1 MNNNLKGFAYG
12 IATSV
17 TFGLIPL
24 FTLPLMEKG
33 MRFDSILFYRF
44 LFAAIALSGMLLA
57 KKESFRTEMRNLP
70 ILILLG
76 AFYTGSAMFLFWGY
90 NFMAAGI
97 ATTLHFTYPIFVT
110 LFMLFVF
117 KEKTSWITLLAI
129 GLAICGVARLSIDGG
144 EMRLNGLGV
153 IIVLLSAVAYALYIV
168 TVNKSRVH
176 DMSGRK
182 LTFYVF
188 IVSTSL
194 FFIKAQAGTGIQPIP
209 DLPSFIN
216 LVLLAFL
223 PTVVSNITLVQAV
236 HHIGSTLTSVLGA
249 TEPVTAVCV
258 GVLVFGEP
266 FTPHLALGILL
277 IIVAVTLIIL
287 SKYIQKSLHEAKR
300 LFKARH
306 ILRTK

>member
-76 AFYTGSAMFLFWGY
+76 AFYTGS
-90 NFMAAGI
+90 
-97 ATTLHFTYPIFVT
+97 TTLHFTYPIFVT

-129 GLAICGVARLSIDGG
+129 GLAICGVAHLSIDGG

-176 DMSGRK
+176 DMPGRK

-277 IIVAVTLIIL
+277 IIIAVTLIIL

>member
-153 IIVLLSAVAYALYIV
+153 IIV
-168 TVNKSRVH
+168 NKSRVH
-176 DMSGRK
+176 DMPGRK

-277 IIVAVTLIIL
+277 IIIAVTLIIL